1 MTSLKLSTRPFEGSL
16 NSFFD
21 NLFSDFPVIA
31 NATTRVNQKYAK
43 GFVPVNVKETEQSF
57 KLEVVAPG
65 YERTD
70 FKVSVED
77 NLLIISAEKKSV
89 QENEKIKEIRKE
101 FSISSFKRSFTL
113 NDLVDATKI
122 SASYINGIL
131 ELNLPKK
138 EEVKPVVTAIKIN

>member
-1 MTSLKLSTRPFEGSL
+1 MTSVKLSTRPFDGSL

-21 NLFSDFPVIA
+21 NLFSDLPIVVNPA
-31 NATTRVNQKYAK
+31 TRVNQKSVK

-57 KLEVVAPG
+57 KLEVAAPG

-70 FKVSVED
+70 FNVSVED
-77 NLLIISAEKKSV
+77 NQLIISAEKKSV
-89 QENEKIKEIRKE
+89 QDDEKTKEIRKE

-113 NDLVDATKI
+113 NDLIDATKI
-122 SASYINGIL
+122 SASYINGVL

-138 EEVKPVVTAIKIN
+138 EEVKPAVTEIKIN

>member
-1 MTSLKLSTRPFEGSL
+1 MTSVKLSTRPFEGSL

-31 NATTRVNQKYAK
+31 NATTRVNQKSAK

>member
-1 MTSLKLSTRPFEGSL
+1 MTSVKLSTRPFDGSL

-21 NLFSDFPVIA
+21 NLFSDFPVVVNPA
-31 NATTRVNQKYAK
+31 TRVNQKSAK
-43 GFVPVNVKETEQSF
+43 GFVPLNVKETEQSF

-70 FKVSVED
+70 FNVSIED
-77 NLLIISAEKKSV
+77 NQLIISAEKKSAL
-89 QENEKIKEIRKE
+89 EDEKIKEIRKE
-101 FSISSFKRSFTL
+101 YSISSFKRSFTL

-122 SASYINGIL
+122 SASYINGVL

-138 EEVKPVVTAIKIN
+138 EEVKPAVTEIKIN